1 MRNGEVVQGKR
12 GYTTMAD
19 NVLKAKMLGG
29 FSVYYDGRE
38 IALDRNTT
46 SKSMQLLQILLMNI
60 EAGGIAK
67 TSLADALYG
76 REEVENKN
84 GSLNNTIFRLK
95 KQIKA
100 AGFPDANYVVIKRG
114 MCRWEDEAIPVK
126 IDAIE
131 FERLIEQGKKEQDQ
145 AAKTEDYLQACRLY
159 TGEFLPNMIGEDWVA
174 VRNVHYQELYEESL
188 KKLFV
193 WLQKEERFEEI
204 FQLATTAAS
213 IYPFNDWALWQ
224 IDSLIAM
231 SRFREAMEIYEK
243 VTKLFFDELGL
254 PPSQEMLSRARL
266 MAERISQSSSVIQDI
281 KQRIRERQRFP
292 GAYYCTYPSFVDIY
306 HVISR
311 MMERNGMSVYL
322 MLCTIKYTG
331 GDMGSAEKE
340 QAVSKALRDS
350 IMEVLR
356 RGDFYTRYN
365 TQQYLIML
373 PEINQENCGKVSARI
388 DRAFSK
394 KVRRSDFQVN
404 YYVASVAEIDEEA
417 VGEKPKFRDSGPAWS
432 PVDGEKKNA

>member
-1 MRNGEVVQGKR
+1 
-12 GYTTMAD
+12 MAEH
-19 NVLKAKMLGG
+19 VLKAKMLGG
-29 FSVYYDGRE
+29 FSIYYEGRE

-67 TSLADALYG
+67 TSLADSLYG

-95 KQIKA
+95 KQLKS

-126 IDAIE
+126 VDAIE
-131 FERLIEQGKKEQDQ
+131 FEKLIEKGRR
-145 AAKTEDYLQACRLY
+145 TEDRAERTETFLEACRLY
-159 TGEFLPNMIGEDWVA
+159 TGEFLPNMVGEDWVA

-188 KKLFV
+188 RKLFG
-193 WLQKEERFEEI
+193 WLQAEDRYEEI
-204 FQLATTAAS
+204 LQLATTAAA

-254 PPSQEMLSRARL
+254 PPSPEMLERARL
-266 MAERISQSSSVIQDI
+266 MAERISQSSGVIHDI
-281 KQRIRERQRFP
+281 KQRIRERQKFP

-322 MLCTIKYTG
+322 MLCTLKYTG
-331 GDMGSAEKE
+331 GDMGSEERE
-340 QAVSKALRDS
+340 QVISRALRDS

-373 PEINQENCGKVSARI
+373 PEINQENCAKVSARI

-394 KVRRSDFQVN
+394 KVRRNDFQVN
-404 YYVASVAEIDEEA
+404 YYVASVAEIDEDA
-417 VGEKPKFRDSGPAWS
+417 AGTKPKFRSNGTVWNTIE
-432 PVDGEKKNA
+432 EKKEEVS

>member
-1 MRNGEVVQGKR
+1 
-12 GYTTMAD
+12 MAD
-19 NVLKAKMLGG
+19 NILKVKTLGG
-29 FSVYYDGRE
+29 FSLYYEGRE

-60 EAGGIAK
+60 DAGGIAK

-95 KQIKA
+95 KQFKA
-100 AGFPDANYVVIKRG
+100 AGFPEANYVVIKRG
-114 MCRWEDEAIPVK
+114 MCRWENEAIPVEV
-126 IDAIE
+126 DAVE
-131 FERLIEQGKKEQDQ
+131 FEKLIGKGKKEQDQ
-145 AAKTEDYLQACRLY
+145 AVKTETYLEACRLY

-174 VRNVHYQELYEESL
+174 VRSVHYQELYTESL
-188 KKLFV
+188 LALFG
-193 WLQKEERFEEI
+193 WLQEEERYDEI
-204 FQLATTAAS
+204 LQLATTAAS
-213 IYPFNDWALWQ
+213 IYPFDDWALWQ

-254 PPSQEMLSRARL
+254 PPSPEMLSRARL
-266 MAERISQSSSVIQDI
+266 MAERISQSSGVIHDI
-281 KQRIRERQRFP
+281 KQRIRERQKIP

-331 GDMGSAEKE
+331 GDMGSAERE
-340 QAVSKALRDS
+340 QIVSKALRDS

-373 PEINQENCGKVSARI
+373 PEINQENCAKVSARI

-404 YYVASVAEIDEEA
+404 YYVASVAEIDEDA
-417 VGEKPKFRDSGPAWS
+417 VSDKPKFRGGESVWS
-432 PVDGEKKNA
+432 SVGEAANAG